1 MMRLGDTC
9 TVSRQVTREDTAAAV
24 KSGDVPVFATPA
36 MAALMEHAAMQLA
49 ARYLPR
55 EQTTV
60 GISLSV
66 THTSATPVG
75 MRVDVTATLTA
86 VEGRTLSFSM
96 KASDEGGIIGE
107 GTQRRA
113 VVDRERFVQKTYAR
127 LKQ

>member
-1 MMRLGDTC
+1 MRLGDTC